1 MRKNEQNMTNRTKYS
16 ILSLLMVAGIAL
28 AAGQIDRKQASPEKV
43 KPAPGFSAKVN
54 VRAKA
59 YPQLRTEGAEDGVPY
74 GLQVNG
80 VSDKSVSLSWLSP
93 EKTDGYF
100 DDFEDHTDFEVNS
113 PGSVGWSYVDGDN
126 RRCYTWQACSFP
138 NMGQKMAFIVMN
150 PSQTTPAT
158 DENPNFKPFSG
169 KKMLVDFAAIDGQN
183 NDYIISP
190 HLSFERDFKF
200 SFRARSYKVGDNFPM
215 ERIRVGYSTRT
226 MRPSD
231 FVYVNEGDYVELP
244 AEWTLVEYTIPKEAK
259 YVTINC
265 VSDDAFML
273 MIDDIF
279 IGTNSVR
286 PGIAPKRLGTAA
298 ALVGFNL
305 YRNGEKVNDAPIT
318 EVRYTD
324 TVADYGTFDYAVSAV
339 YADGSESALSQ
350 PVQAEVPDIR
360 LLPFEDDFDDWTL
373 HEDKWTV
380 VAEDGNE
387 PKWKIDYYTYG
398 LVDPAASFRWSSITN
413 YDQSLVSR
421 ELHTL
426 NREGTWLRFNLK
438 LQNENPINVDYLR
451 VEVSCDGGATWRAVK
466 VYDNAS
472 GAFDWRVCQINLGKY
487 LTDDLFRIRFRAKGD
502 NAFYIDYWYVDD
514 IKVWTPEWA
523 TGDLTVA
530 TADGPVAGAEVS
542 LVADHGGEYQLT
554 TDDNG
559 QASVDQIEAGTY
571 AVTVKAQGCNQYS
584 GTWTVGD
591 GSNHLK
597 VDMTRPV
604 ATLSAS
610 ELEVALPAESKVTKT
625 FTLKNEGDGPMVWT
639 LQKQMV
645 KGSGDDGVL
654 LKECRPWNAS
664 GDLQTSVVFDGEYY
678 YTTSSVMLGEFW
690 KYDRQGRLLE
700 HFSIPGMYYK
710 LYDLTY
716 DGRYFY
722 GSDQLNRLFQLD
734 FENRRV
740 VGIITIDELPDL
752 KITHCTYDPDRKAF
766 WVGGMTTI
774 ALVRRDGS
782 LVSLLTNFSTTQSVA
797 VYGSA
802 YDNVSPGG
810 PYLWLADETA
820 EDNYSL
826 DCVQLLQ
833 YSLTSRK
840 LTGVKHV
847 VKDVPGYVVGN
858 ENMGRNYICG
868 LHSTTALNDGRL
880 TLIGVLQQS
889 PSLIFEYSL
898 AEVDNWLSY
907 SPKHGTLQPGEEQV
921 FTATFDAL
929 RMKLDEAQ
937 QATAQLFTIPELD
950 DRQVTFSIK
959 ANAESATP
967 RPQGLAGVAD
977 SAAVSLT
984 WTTGNGAATPTGYN
998 VYRDGRQVNTA
1009 PVTTMS
1015 YKDQSLVYGSYVY
1028 KVTALYD
1035 GGQESALSDSVTV
1048 FVKQGAPYYAPVSLT
1063 AQVEKN
1069 RKVTLSW
1076 LSPRS
1081 YASVNDTMSWATG
1094 IHADQLGFTDG
1105 GYFYAACAWEPED
1118 LVRYRNKTI
1127 SSVGVQLVNP
1137 CTYLALLVIKDG
1149 KTIYKKPYRGD
1160 MLYNGSFTEVELDRE
1175 LTIDPSATYYFAFQ
1189 IMHEAGIMP
1198 LSVDDGATLDGKG
1211 NLLSVD
1217 GKTWYTALNSGISGN
1232 FNIRVNLSP
1241 NSHDAEQE
1249 PSGYRVLRNG
1259 QPLTAEPVGTLSY
1272 TDDVELPGTYTY
1284 TVASVYADGGESAA
1298 GDAAKATIVNI
1309 GERHAP
1315 AAINARVEVNRHV
1328 SLRWDYPMAA
1338 PSSFPADLTVRPVTT
1353 KAGCPEMVSSFVGTA
1368 SEMAVASDGKFIYT
1382 SIVSEDG
1389 RVNKYSL
1396 DGQLVDHFNLT
1407 GVEGIRNIVFDG
1419 TNFYVADNQ
1428 TNIKRVDMDAHTV
1441 LETVDISE
1449 YARHMAYIPELDNGN
1464 GGFEV
1469 GDWETSILVSRDGSK
1484 LATGPTLLGAAG
1496 TAYHNGKLYALEQGR
1511 TDNAYTVG
1519 IYDLATNTG
1528 VGTINLGDYAE
1539 LTDIEAASGG
1549 GMSVVSTAD
1558 GLTLLAIALQ
1568 RADGNTRFV
1577 FIDLDGMKGV
1587 SGYNIYCNGAKL
1599 NTALLTHRYFEQ
1611 DITEPGQYDY
1621 TVETVYIDDEVSA
1634 QSAPERVEIV
1644 EPGEAKRPAEVK
1656 AVQSTYG
1663 YNVVVSFADPDRNEG
1678 AAVVEDCEGMTAGAA
1693 ADVSGWTNSNGAW
1706 TATAERAYDGKLA
1719 LTAQTDSEALLY
1731 VPAAGMSYLKMAL
1744 SNADDRNGQGTLD
1757 VLYSTEDDNHANF
1770 ITLETLKASEGWS
1783 EAVVA
1788 LPAGTRYVA
1797 LRKQAARPQLFVD
1810 DIRLFAAEPVSKVY
1824 AYDVYRDGKKVN
1836 GSPVEGVSFTD
1847 KNLLPGHYTYQARL
1861 TTVLSA
1867 VSELSEPAEIDLDY
1881 DNKSLPPTGV
1891 TATLQ
1896 TDNSVKLSW
1905 QRPAIG
1911 EPVYLRWHDGNC
1923 HDAAGLPNGG
1933 AYFAAVRWAAADL
1946 KAYDKMAVTDVEV
1959 FVNQIPD
1966 ALYVLVYEG
1975 NNLVRQ
1981 QFVPRLEQ
1989 RAYNTVKLTEPLQL
2003 NTSKELK
2010 VAVYV
2015 EHNSAT
2021 VPLGYDAGPA
2031 KSGYGDLYSTDGT
2044 SWTTL
2049 GASDTNIDGNWNIS
2063 VGLSP
2068 YSEPAAE
2075 PALQTAPASLPRLG
2089 RRSASGLRQL
2099 ASAPLG
2105 EPVASSKNVLEG
2117 YNIYRNRVKLNDSYV
2132 TETQYHDTQSY
2143 TGQYLEYQVAAVYS
2157 QTGESLS
2164 EKITVVASGIDGT
2177 TASAAWRVVAQ
2188 GNTIRII
2195 GAHAGDRVSVVSAAG
2210 ACVAS
2215 AIIADSYATT
2225 IDCTALS
2232 AGTYLVTVGGE
2243 VTKIIIR

>member
-1 MRKNEQNMTNRTKYS
+1 MTRRTTYT

-28 AAGQIDRKQASPEKV
+28 AAGQADRKQDGPEKV

-59 YPQLRTEGAEDGVPY
+59 YPKLLAGGAADGVPY
-74 GLQVNG
+74 GLQVNS
-80 VSDKSVSLSWLSP
+80 VSDKTVALSWLSP
-93 EKTDGYF
+93 EKTDGYY
-100 DDFEDHTDFEVNS
+100 DDFEGHTDFEVNS
-113 PGSVGWSYVDGDN
+113 PGPVGWSYVDGDN
-126 RRCYTWQACSFP
+126 RKCYTWQACSFP

-158 DENPNFKPFSG
+158 DGNPDFKPFSG
-169 KKMLVDFAAIDGQN
+169 KKMLVDFAAVDGQN

-190 HLSFERDFKF
+190 HLSFGRDFKF
-200 SFRARSYKVGDNFPM
+200 SFRARSYKVGDNYPM

-231 FVYVNEGDYVELP
+231 FVYVSEGDYVELP

-273 MIDDIF
+273 MVDDIF

-286 PGIAPKRLGTAA
+286 PGVAPKRLGAVP
-298 ALVGFNL
+298 ALAGFNL
-305 YRNGEKVNDAPIT
+305 YRNGEKVNAAPIT

-324 TVADYGTFDYAVSAV
+324 TVADYGTYDYAVSAV
-339 YADGSESALSQ
+339 YADGTESALS
-350 PVQAEVPDIR
+350 PAVKAEVPDTR
-360 LLPFEDDFDDWTL
+360 LLPFEDSFDDWTL

-421 ELHTL
+421 ELLTP
-426 NREGTWLRFNLK
+426 NREATWLRFNLK
-438 LQNENPINVDYLR
+438 LQNEKPINVDYLR
-451 VEVSCDGGATWRAVK
+451 VEVSCDSGATWRPVE
-466 VYDNAS
+466 VYDNTG
-472 GAFDWRVCQINLGKY
+472 GAFDWRVCQVNLGKY
-487 LTDDLFRIRFRAKGD
+487 LTDDLFRIRFRAMGA

-514 IKVWTPEWA
+514 IKVWTPEW
-523 TGDLTVA
+523 TEGDLTVA

-542 LVADHGGEYQLT
+542 LAASHGGECRLA
-554 TDDNG
+554 TDDSG
-559 QASVDQIEAGTY
+559 KAATGQIEKGTY
-571 AVTVKAQGCNQYS
+571 TVTVKAKGCNQYG

-591 GSNHLK
+591 GDNHLK
-597 VDMTRPV
+597 VNMTRPV
-604 ATLSAS
+604 ATLSPSA
-610 ELEVALPAESKVTKT
+610 LEAELPAESKATKT
-625 FTLKNEGDGPMVWT
+625 FTLRNDGDGPMSWT
-639 LQKQMV
+639 LQKQTA
-645 KGSGDDGVL
+645 KGSGDDRVQ
-654 LKECRPWNAS
+654 LKECRSWKAS
-664 GDLQTSVVFDGEYY
+664 GDLQTSVAFDGEHY

-722 GSDQLNRLFQLD
+722 GSDQQNRLFQLD

-740 VGIITIDELPDL
+740 AGVINIDELPDL

-782 LVSLLTNFSTTQSVA
+782 LVSLLTDFSTTQSVA
-797 VYGSA
+797 VFGSA

-858 ENMGRNYICG
+858 ESMGRNYICG
-868 LHSTTALNDGRL
+868 LHTTTALSDGRL

-898 AEVDNWLSY
+898 AETDSWLSY
-907 SPKHGTLQPGEEQV
+907 SPKHGTLQPGEEQTV
-921 FTATFDAL
+921 TATLDAL
-929 RMKLDEAQ
+929 RMKSGEAH
-937 QATAQLFTIPELD
+937 QATAELLTIPELA
-950 DRQVTFSIK
+950 DRQVTFAVRAGS
-959 ANAESATP
+959 ESATP
-967 RPQGLAGVAD
+967 RPQGLAGAAD

-984 WTTGNGAATPTGYN
+984 WTAGNGAAVPTGYN
-998 VYRDGRQVNTA
+998 VYRDGRRVNSA
-1009 PVTTMS
+1009 PVTAMS
-1015 YKDQSLVYGSYVY
+1015 YKDGQLAYGSYIY

-1035 GGQESALSDSVTV
+1035 GDRESALSDSVTV
-1048 FVKQGAPYYAPVSLT
+1048 LVKRGAPYYAPVGLA

-1069 RKVTLSW
+1069 SKVTLSW

-1081 YASVNDTMSWATG
+1081 YASVNDTMTWATG
-1094 IHADQLGFTDG
+1094 VHADQLGFTDG

-1160 MLYNGSFTEVELDRE
+1160 LLYNGSFTEVPLDRE
-1175 LTIDPSATYYFAFQ
+1175 LAIDPGATYYFAFQ

-1232 FNIRVNLSP
+1232 FNIRVSLSP
-1241 NSHDAEQE
+1241 NSRDTEQE

-1259 QPLTAEPVGTLSY
+1259 QPVTARPVTALSY
-1272 TDDVELPGTYTY
+1272 ADEVEAPGTYTY

-1298 GDAAKATIVNI
+1298 GGAARATIVDI

-1315 AAINARVEVNRHV
+1315 AAVSARVDINRHV

-1338 PSSFPADLTVRPVTT
+1338 PSSFPADLATRPVTT

-1396 DGQLVDHFNLT
+1396 DGQLVDRFNLE
-1407 GVEGIRNIVFDG
+1407 GVEGIRNIAFDG
-1419 TNFYVADNQ
+1419 KSFYVADNQ
-1428 TNIKRVDMDAHTV
+1428 TDIKRVDMDKHTV
-1441 LETVDISE
+1441 LETADISE
-1449 YARHMAYIPELDNGN
+1449 YARHLAYIPGLDNGN

-1469 GDWETSILVSRDGSK
+1469 GDWETSILVTKDGSK
-1484 LATGPTLLGAAG
+1484 LATGPALLGAAG
-1496 TAYHNGKLYALEQGR
+1496 TAYHNGRLYALEQGR

-1519 IYDLATNTG
+1519 IYDLATNTCT
-1528 VGTINLGDYAE
+1528 GTISLGDYAE
-1539 LTDIEAASGG
+1539 LTDIEGASGG

-1568 RADGNTRFV
+1568 RANGNTRFV

-1587 SGYNIYCNGAKL
+1587 SGYNIYRNGEKLNGAP
-1599 NTALLTHRYFEQ
+1599 LTRRYFEQ

-1621 TVETVYIDDEVSA
+1621 TVETVYIDDRVSA
-1634 QSAPERVEIV
+1634 PSAPERAEIV
-1644 EPGEAKRPAEVK
+1644 EPGVAKKPAEVK
-1656 AVQSTYG
+1656 AVQSACG
-1663 YNVVVSFADPDRNEG
+1663 YNVSVSFADPDRNEG
-1678 AAVVEDCEGMTAGAA
+1678 AAVVEDCERMTAGTAA
-1693 ADVSGWTNSNGAW
+1693 SVSGWTNSGGAW
-1706 TATAERAYDGKLA
+1706 TATAGRAYDGQLA
-1719 LTAQTDSEALLY
+1719 LTAQAGSEALLY
-1731 VPAAGMSYLKMAL
+1731 VPVAGASYLKMAL
-1744 SNADDRNGQGTLD
+1744 SNADDRKGQGALD
-1757 VLYSTEDDNHANF
+1757 VLYSTEDDSHANF

-1797 LRKQAARPQLFVD
+1797 LRKPAARPQLFVD
-1810 DIRLFAAEPVSKVY
+1810 DIRLFAAEPVSRVY

-1836 GSPVEGVSFTD
+1836 GSPVTGVSFTD
-1847 KNLLPGHYTYQARL
+1847 KNLLPGRYTYQARL

-1867 VSELSEPAEIDLDY
+1867 VSELSDPAEIDLDY
-1881 DNKSLPPTGV
+1881 DNKSMPPTGV
-1891 TATLQ
+1891 TAALQ
-1896 TDNSVKLSW
+1896 ADNSVQLGW

-1946 KAYDKMAVTDVEV
+1946 KAYDKMTVTDVEM

-1975 NNLVRQ
+1975 NSLVRQ
-1981 QFVPRLEQ
+1981 QFVPRLEE
-1989 RAYNTVKLTEPLQL
+1989 RSYNTVKLAEPLQL

-2031 KSGYGDLYSTDGT
+2031 KSGYGDLYSTDGA

-2068 YSEPAAE
+2068 YSEQDGETAGQA
-2075 PALQTAPASLPRLG
+2075 APAGMPRLG
-2089 RRSASGLRQL
+2089 HRSAAGLRRL

-2105 EPVASSKNVLEG
+2105 EPVASQKNVLEG
-2117 YNIYRNRVKLNDSYV
+2117 YNIYRNRVKLNDSCV
-2132 TETQYHDTQSY
+2132 KETQYHDTRAY

-2157 QTGESLS
+2157 RTGESLS
-2164 EKITVVASGIDGT
+2164 EKVTVVASGIDGT
-2177 TASAAWRVVAQ
+2177 TAGAAWRVVAQ
-2188 GNTIRII
+2188 GSAIRII

-2210 ACVAS
+2210 ACVAT
-2215 AIIADSYATT
+2215 AVIADSYATV
-2225 IDCTALS
+2225 IGCAALP
-2232 AGTYLVTVGGE
+2232 AGTYLVKVGGE
-2243 VTKIIIR
+2243 VAKIIIR